1 MKFNGNA
8 LKSCINVN
16 IKVLSKIWKRFDL
29 MVIIGRLS
37 DGFSESQCVHMPA
50 VPWETKIDIDNLN
63 VHS

>member
-1 MKFNGNA
+1 
-8 LKSCINVN
+8 
-16 IKVLSKIWKRFDL
+16 